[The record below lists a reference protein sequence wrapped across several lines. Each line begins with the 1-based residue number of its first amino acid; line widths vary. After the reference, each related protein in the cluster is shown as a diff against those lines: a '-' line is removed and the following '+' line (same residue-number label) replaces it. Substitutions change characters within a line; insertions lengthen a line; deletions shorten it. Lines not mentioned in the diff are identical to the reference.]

1 MNSNRIVVNRG
12 VVRYIETG
20 LIPEVY
26 ELKVMA
32 YEGRIT
38 DNEVRIS
45 CETRAWEMVEV
56 GLGIK

>member
-1 MNSNRIVVNRG
+1 MNIDRIVVKNG
-12 VVRYIETG
+12 IVRFVDTG

-26 ELKVMA
+26 ELKEMA

-38 DNEVRIS
+38 DKEVRIS

-56 GLGIK
+56 

>member
-1 MNSNRIVVNRG
+1 MNIDRIVVNKG

-26 ELKVMA
+26 ELKEMA

-38 DNEVRIS
+38 DKEVEIS

-56 GLGIK
+56 

>member
-1 MNSNRIVVNRG
+1 MNTNRIVVNKG

-26 ELKVMA
+26 ELKLMA
-32 YEGRIT
+32 EQGRIT
-38 DNEVRIS
+38 DKEVGIS

-56 GLGIK
+56 

>member
-1 MNSNRIVVNRG
+1 MNIDRIVVNKG

-26 ELKVMA
+26 ELEEMA
-32 YEGRIT
+32 HKGRIT
-38 DNEVRIS
+38 NKEVELS

-56 GLGIK
+56 

>member
-1 MNSNRIVVNRG
+1 MFVNRIIVNKG

-26 ELKVMA
+26 ELKEMA
-32 YEGRIT
+32 QEGRIT
-38 DNEVRIS
+38 EREVQIS

-56 GLGIK
+56 

>member
-1 MNSNRIVVNRG
+1 MMINRIVVNKG

-26 ELKVMA
+26 ELKEMA

-38 DNEVRIS
+38 DKEVEIS
-45 CETRAWEMVEV
+45 SDTRAWEMVEV
-56 GLGIK
+56 

>member
-1 MNSNRIVVNRG
+1 MNSNRIIVNKG

-56 GLGIK
+56 